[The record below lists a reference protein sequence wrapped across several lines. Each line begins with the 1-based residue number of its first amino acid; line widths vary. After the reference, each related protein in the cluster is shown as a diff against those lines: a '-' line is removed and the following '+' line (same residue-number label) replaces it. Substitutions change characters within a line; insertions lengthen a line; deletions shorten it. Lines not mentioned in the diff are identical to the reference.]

1 MLGASPD
8 TDEAG
13 VRLVLSKYGEVI
25 EASKGLISPKKL
37 PGCSNGIWTV
47 KLILEKDQTLPPF
60 LIMKEE
66 GEVWQLAT
74 GEVSVCWKCGSIGHI
89 GDRCYQDVSALAA
102 SLVGPTISLQPSW
115 AHVVRGGSAVPQ
127 LPQLPLPPPLPLLPP
142 PSYKLC
148 VPISARVIL
157 LARSKLEVVGVE
169 NRFGVDVAGVHPE
182 FRDEYV
188 REQLDKKAKAASLPV
203 EKSGQLMEAMED
215 VAAAVD
221 IFVAGEIISQL
232 DESQVLIQPSDAV
245 YSDVGTVGK
254 EDVEK
259 SEGSEVMVSESGSSQ
274 QHKKARLSSELVKSS
289 DPDHISTSPTLHHKL
304 PSGSKQYQ
312 ELHDDEDQDEGGG
325 VHTNMFGINYVMWF
339 DLSIEGKSPMDPEED
354 DWGGKI
360 EFGFGDKNF
369 PKDLEDYFLMFEDEC
384 TTQSHS
390 CAGRVMGV
398 LFNMRAS
405 VLNPP
410 SYDPRNVVD
419 LLDKYRDGHIVDS
432 GWREVDTEEW
442 VTS

>member
-74 GEVSVCWKCGSIGHI
+74 GEISVCWKCGSIGHI

-102 SLVGPTISLQPSW
+102 SLVGPSISLQPSW

-142 PSYKLC
+142 PSSYKLC
-148 VPISARVIL
+148 VPITPRVIL
-157 LARSKLEVVGVE
+157 LARSKLKIVGCE
-169 NRFGVDVAGVHPE
+169 NRFGVDDAGVHPE
-182 FRDEYV
+182 FRDEFV
-188 REQLDKKAKAASLPV
+188 REQLDKKAKAVNLPV
-203 EKSGQLMEAMED
+203 DKSAQLVEDVVDASD
-215 VAAAVD
+215 VAAVD
-221 IFVAGEIISQL
+221 FFVAGEIISQL
-232 DESQVLIQPSDAV
+232 DESQVLVQPADSV
-245 YSDVGTVGK
+245 YDDVGK
-254 EDVEK
+254 DDNEK
-259 SEGSEVMVSESGSSQ
+259 NEEYQVMISETASCQ

-289 DPDHISTSPTLHHKL
+289 DPENMSTSPILHHKV
-304 PSGSKQYQ
+304 PSGSKQHQ
-312 ELHDDEDQDEGGG
+312 ELPDDQDECGG

-339 DLSIEGKSPMDPEED
+339 DLSIEGKSPMDPEEE

-360 EFGFGDKNF
+360 EFGFSDKNF

-398 LFNMRAS
+398 LFDKRSS

-442 VTS
+442 VTT